1 MKQQSRSRVNDPATV
16 LREYAT
22 EDRFLARRL
31 TTWAELSGPLVED
44 ATVDAV
50 GEGRPDRVLEV
61 GCGTGDF
68 SARLQR
74 EVAIDLV
81 ALDLSAKMV
90 ALTSARG
97 LNALRADIEALPFGD
112 ERFDCVLANR
122 VLYHVP
128 DLDQGL
134 AEIARV
140 LRPGGT
146 LVAVTYSADHLR
158 ELSDLIRASP
168 IATTFS
174 TENGATGLSRHFHP
188 VERRDFTGNARFPS
202 AAAIRGLLEAY
213 GDFAD
218 VDLSVGLGDVQT
230 PFDATY
236 RHAIFVAHK
245 RS

>member
-1 MKQQSRSRVNDPATV
+1 MEQQSSSPVNDPATV

-31 TTWAELSGPLVED
+31 TTWAELHGPLVED

-50 GEGRPDRVLEV
+50 IEGQPSRVLEV

-74 EVAIDLV
+74 QAAIDLV
-81 ALDLSAKMV
+81 ALDLSARMT

-97 LNALRADIEALPFGD
+97 LDAVRADVQALPFRD

-128 DLDQGL
+128 DLDKGL
-134 AEIARV
+134 AEIVRV
-140 LRPGGT
+140 LRPGGR
-146 LVAVTYSADHLR
+146 LVAVTYSTEHLR
-158 ELSDLIRASP
+158 ELSDLIRAPP

-174 TENGATGLSRHFHP
+174 AENGAAGLSRHFHP

-202 AAAIRGLLEAY
+202 AAAIRGLLHAY
-213 GDFAD
+213 GGFTD
-218 VDLSVGLGDVQT
+218 VDLSAGLGDVQT

-236 RHAIFVAHK
+236 RHSVFLAQK